1 MEVYLLKIFV
11 EYTICKEYRHDY
23 LQFISKVIKN
33 NPNLEVYEG
42 TDQKNLFVEIWSD
55 CDLELYEAMKNERK
69 NKDFSK
75 WNELSSYID
84 GGKEKMNIWHFEKLQ
99 ADN

>member
-1 MEVYLLKIFV
+1 MKIFV
-11 EYTICKEYRHDY
+11 EYTIRKENRQDY
-23 LQFISKVIKN
+23 LIFINKVIKN

-69 NKDFSK
+69 NKDFSQ
-75 WNELSSYID
+75 WNDLSSYVE
-84 GGKEKMNIWHFEKLQ
+84 GGKEKLHIWHFTKLEEGE
-99 ADN
+99 